1 MLSQKKK
8 QLNVLKKEKRNK
20 MKSRA
25 CKICNRI
32 YETEDKCLNCGAKES
47 TESFKGR
54 VIIINPE
61 KSEIASKLGISKKG
75 NFAIK
80 TR

>member
-1 MLSQKKK
+1 MTKQK
-8 QLNVLKKEKRNK
+8 
-20 MKSRA
+20 A
-25 CKICNRI
+25 CKICNKI
-32 YETEDKCLNCGAKES
+32 HDEEKCPRCESKES

-54 VIIINPE
+54 IVVLNPE
-61 KSEIASKLGISKKG
+61 KSEISQKLKLKEKG

>member
-1 MLSQKKK
+1 MTKQK
-8 QLNVLKKEKRNK
+8 
-20 MKSRA
+20 A
-25 CKICNRI
+25 CKICSI
-32 YETEDKCLNCGAKES
+32 IHEEDKCPRCESKES

-54 VIIINPE
+54 IVVLNPE
-61 KSEIASKLGISKKG
+61 KSEIAQQLKIKDKG

>member
-1 MLSQKKK
+1 MAKPK
-8 QLNVLKKEKRNK
+8 
-20 MKSRA
+20 A

-32 YETEDKCLNCGAKES
+32 YETGDRCPACSARES
-47 TESFKGR
+47 TDSFNGR
-54 VIIINPE
+54 IIILNPE
-61 KSEIASKLGISKKG
+61 KSEIAQKINIKNKG

>member
-1 MLSQKKK
+1 MTKPK
-8 QLNVLKKEKRNK
+8 
-20 MKSRA
+20 A
-25 CKICNRI
+25 CKICNTI
-32 YETEDKCLNCGAKES
+32 HESEKCPKCDSKES

-54 VIIINPE
+54 IVILNPE
-61 KSEIASKLGISKKG
+61 KSEIAQKLNLKDKG

>member
-1 MLSQKKK
+1 MAKKDK
-8 QLNVLKKEKRNK
+8 
-20 MKSRA
+20 A
-25 CKICNRI
+25 CKICKAI
-32 YETEDKCLNCGAKES
+32 YEEGDKCPHCESKES

-54 VIIINPE
+54 IYVVDPD
-61 KSEIASKLGISKKG
+61 KSEIAEKLNIKREG

>member
-1 MLSQKKK
+1 MVKQK
-8 QLNVLKKEKRNK
+8 
-20 MKSRA
+20 A
-25 CKICNRI
+25 CKICKTI
-32 YETEDKCLNCGAKES
+32 FEGDKCPACGSKEF

-54 VIIINPE
+54 IVVINPE
-61 KSEIASKLGISKKG
+61 KSEIAQKLNLKNKG